1 MECISSVNEYPIV
14 LRFEGMWPSQLRGY
28 EAHRTRKGGDL
39 GHVDCSRSELNR
51 RLIGAEDWASR
62 ALAEVEAMKA
72 ENFAAELESLHAR
85 NRHKD
90 IQRRVAEGPHDP
102 WRSTKHG
109 PLREV
114 ILTANKEWF
123 DGDLSE
129 FLGEGENQRVAD
141 FERLAVTW
149 LKATFGDDV
158 IHARADLDEQAY
170 HIHAVVMPRVEV
182 EMTRTDKK
190 TGERKVIA
198 RRKMLQPSKFP
209 EIRDYEL
216 AQDSVGAWFKDIGL
230 VRGERRKQAIRDAL
244 QNGKEPPKKRRHV
257 RPAAW
262 RAMEEKRLAEKET
275 EVARRERYVEE
286 REQEA
291 EAVLAFANGIAEDQI
306 DEHGRDRAP
315 NSRKTAIATFVG
327 GRNAGFEKARRAF
340 RAAFRRLRSK
350 AENRAQIAAAQK
362 VAADVAEI
370 READEIIVSISR
382 SLPEAVRHQL
392 AKARRTLSARL
403 IGLERRTSRAHG
415 NFQEKSS
422 GARPGEKF

>member
-1 MECISSVNEYPIV
+1 MDEGLGSGGYPVV
-14 LRFEGMWPSQLRGY
+14 LRFEGMWPQDLGRY

-39 GHVDCSRSELNR
+39 GHIDRSRSPLNR
-51 RLIGAEDWASR
+51 RLIGDESWA
-62 ALAEVEAMKA
+62 AQAMAEVEAIKA
-72 ENFAAELESLHAR
+72 DNFAAELDALNGR
-85 NRHKD
+85 NRRKE
-90 IQRRVAEGPHDP
+90 IQRRLAEGPHDP
-102 WRSTKHG
+102 WRATKHG

-114 ILTANKEWF
+114 ILTANREWF

-129 FLGEGENQRVAD
+129 FLGEGENHRVAE
-141 FERLAVTW
+141 FEKLAVNW
-149 LKATFGDDV
+149 LKTTFGDDV

-170 HIHAVVMPRVEV
+170 HIHAVIMPRVEV
-182 EMTRTDKK
+182 EMTRTNKK

-216 AQDSVGAWFKDIGL
+216 AQDSVGEWFKDIGL

-262 RAMEEKRLAEKET
+262 RAMEEKRLAEKEA
-275 EVARRERYVEE
+275 EVVRRERDVEE

-291 EAVLAFANGIAEDQI
+291 EAVLAFADGIAEDQI

-315 NSRKTAIATFVG
+315 SSRKTAIATFAA

-340 RAAFRRLRSK
+340 RAAFQRLRSK
-350 AENRAQIAAAQK
+350 AETRAQIAAAQK

-370 READEIIVSISR
+370 READEIIVRISR

-403 IGLERRTSRAHG
+403 IGLERRTSRADG